1 VAAQSLAYASGYDT
15 NMPDSPTKREIIVGI
30 TGGVAAYKSAMLVS
44 RLVQAGLGVTVV
56 TTPAAE
62 QFIGP
67 AALAALS
74 GRPVAR
80 ELFDPAFPLGAN
92 ISLAERGELLVIAP
106 SSADFMA
113 KAAPGLADDL
123 LSTLYLAF
131 TGPVLMAPALNT
143 AMWNHVAVQR
153 NVQRLRGDGVEFID
167 PESGW
172 LSCRQQG
179 AGRMAAWEA
188 IAAAVQTR
196 LDTLRPRDA

>member
-1 VAAQSLAYASGYDT
+1 MADQR
-15 NMPDSPTKREIIVGI
+15 PHREIIVGV

-44 RLVQAGLGVTVV
+44 RLVQTGLGVTVV

-62 QFIGP
+62 KFIGP

-80 ELFDPAFPLGAN
+80 ELFDPAFPLGAH

-106 SSADFMA
+106 ASADFMA
-113 KAAPGLADDL
+113 KAALGLADDL

-131 TGPVLMAPALNT
+131 TGPVLMAPAMNT

-153 NVQRLRGDGVEFID
+153 NVQRLRDDGVQFID
-167 PESGW
+167 PEAGW

-179 AGRMAAWEA
+179 AGRMAAWES

-196 LDTLRPRDA
+196 LDTLPTRGA

>member
-1 VAAQSLAYASGYDT
+1 MADIKQQ
-15 NMPDSPTKREIIVGI
+15 REIIVGI

-44 RLVQAGLGVTVV
+44 RLVQAGVGVTVV
-56 TTPAAE
+56 MTPAAE
-62 QFIGP
+62 RFIGA

-74 GRPVAR
+74 GRPVSR
-80 ELFDPAFPLGAN
+80 DLFDPAYPLGAH

-106 SSADFMA
+106 ASADFMA
-113 KAAPGLADDL
+113 KAAHGLADDL

-131 TGPVLMAPALNT
+131 TGPVLMAPAMNT

-153 NVQRLRGDGVEFID
+153 NVQRLRDDGVEFID

-196 LDTLRPRDA
+196 LDKLPKNGA

>member
-1 VAAQSLAYASGYDT
+1 VADPNT
-15 NMPDSPTKREIIVGI
+15 NREIVVGI

-62 QFIGP
+62 KFIGP
-67 AALAALS
+67 AALSALS
-74 GRPVAR
+74 SRPVAR
-80 ELFDPAFPLGAN
+80 ELFDPAFPLGAH
-92 ISLAERGELLVIAP
+92 ITLAQRAELLVVAP
-106 SSADFMA
+106 ASADFMA
-113 KAAPGLADDL
+113 KAAHGLADDL

-131 TGPVLMAPALNT
+131 TGPVLMAPAMNT

-153 NVQRLRGDGVEFID
+153 NVQRLRDDGVQFID

-179 AGRMAAWEA
+179 TGRMAAWEQ
-188 IAAAVQTR
+188 IAEAVQTR
-196 LDTLRPRDA
+196 LDKLPARGA

>member
-1 VAAQSLAYASGYDT
+1 
-15 NMPDSPTKREIIVGI
+15 MREILVGI

-44 RLVQAGLGVTVV
+44 RLVQSGVGVTVV
-56 TTPAAE
+56 MTSAAE

-74 GRPVAR
+74 ARPVAR
-80 ELFDPAFPLGAN
+80 DLFDPAFPLGAH

-106 SSADFMA
+106 ASADFMA
-113 KAAPGLADDL
+113 KAALGLADDL

-131 TGPVLMAPALNT
+131 TGPVLMAPAMNT

-153 NVQRLRGDGVEFID
+153 NVQRLRDDGVQFID

-179 AGRMAAWEA
+179 AGRMAAWER
-188 IAAAVQTR
+188 IAAAVQER
-196 LDTLRPRDA
+196 LDKTPRRGA

>member
-1 VAAQSLAYASGYDT
+1 
-15 NMPDSPTKREIIVGI
+15 MPDSKPQREIIVAI

-44 RLVQAGLGVTVV
+44 RLVQTGIGVTVV
-56 TTPAAE
+56 MTPAAE

-74 GRPVAR
+74 GRPVAQH
-80 ELFDPAFPLGAN
+80 LFDPDFPLGAH
-92 ISLAERGELLVIAP
+92 ISLAERGELLLVAP
-106 SSADFMA
+106 ASADFMG
-113 KAAPGLADDL
+113 KAAHGLADDL

-131 TGPVLMAPALNT
+131 TGPVLMAPAMNT

-153 NVQRLRGDGVEFID
+153 NVARLRGDGVEFID
-167 PESGW
+167 PEAGW

-196 LDTLRPRDA
+196 LDTLPPRGA

>member
-1 VAAQSLAYASGYDT
+1 MTQ
-15 NMPDSPTKREIIVGI
+15 REILVGI

-44 RLVQAGLGVTVV
+44 KLVQAGVGVSVV
-56 TTPAAE
+56 MTPAAE

-80 ELFDPAFPLGAN
+80 DLFDPAFPLGAH

-106 SSADFMA
+106 ASADFMA
-113 KAAPGLADDL
+113 KAAHGLADDL

-131 TGPVLMAPALNT
+131 TGPVLMAPAMNT

-153 NVQRLRGDGVEFID
+153 NVERLRKDGVQFVD
-167 PESGW
+167 PGSGW

-179 AGRMAAWEA
+179 AGRMAEPEV
-188 IAAAVQTR
+188 IAEVVQVR
-196 LDTLRPRDA
+196 LADISLK

>member
-1 VAAQSLAYASGYDT
+1 MTQ
-15 NMPDSPTKREIIVGI
+15 REILVGI

-44 RLVQAGLGVTVV
+44 QLVQAGLGVTVI
-56 TTPAAE
+56 TTRAAE

-80 ELFDPAFPLGAN
+80 DLFDPAFPLGAH

-106 SSADFMA
+106 ASADFMA
-113 KAAPGLADDL
+113 KAANGLADDL

-131 TGPVLMAPALNT
+131 PGPVLMAPAMNT
-143 AMWNHVAVQR
+143 TMWNHVAVQR
-153 NVQRLRGDGVEFID
+153 NVQRLRVDGIQFID

-179 AGRMAAWEA
+179 AGRMAGPEV
-188 IAAAVQTR
+188 IAAAVKR
-196 LDTLRPRDA
+196 CLDKEPLRGA

>member
-1 VAAQSLAYASGYDT
+1 MAEPVQ
-15 NMPDSPTKREIIVGI
+15 REILVGI

-44 RLVQAGLGVTVV
+44 RLVQTGIGVTVI
-56 TTPAAE
+56 TTSAAE
-62 QFIGP
+62 KFIGP

-80 ELFDPAFPLGAN
+80 DLFDPAFPLGTH
-92 ISLAERGELLVIAP
+92 ISLAERGELLIIAP
-106 SSADFMA
+106 ASADFMA
-113 KAAPGLADDL
+113 KAAQGLADDL

-131 TGPVLMAPALNT
+131 TGPVLLAPAMNT

-153 NVQRLRGDGVEFID
+153 NVQRLRDDGVQFID

-179 AGRMAAWEA
+179 AGRMAAWET
-188 IAAAVQTR
+188 IAAAVQTC
-196 LDTLRPRDA
+196 LDKLPPHSA

>member
-1 VAAQSLAYASGYDT
+1 MADV
-15 NMPDSPTKREIIVGI
+15 NTKREIVVGI

-44 RLVQAGLGVTVV
+44 RLVQAGIGVTVV

-62 QFIGP
+62 QFIGS
-67 AALAALS
+67 AALAALA

-80 ELFDPAFPLGAN
+80 ELFDPAFPLGAH
-92 ISLAERGELLVIAP
+92 ISLAERGELLIIAP
-106 SSADFMA
+106 ASADFMA
-113 KAAPGLADDL
+113 KAAHGLADDL

-131 TGPVLMAPALNT
+131 TGPVLMAPAMNT

-153 NVQRLRGDGVEFID
+153 NVQRLRDDGVQFID

-179 AGRMAAWEA
+179 AGRMAAWEE

-196 LDTLRPRDA
+196 LDTLPPGGA

>member
-1 VAAQSLAYASGYDT
+1 MAANTQ
-15 NMPDSPTKREIIVGI
+15 REILVGI

-44 RLVQAGLGVTVV
+44 KLVQAGVGVTVI

-80 ELFDPAFPLGAN
+80 ELFDPAFPLGAH

-106 SSADFMA
+106 ASADFMA
-113 KAAPGLADDL
+113 KAAHGLADDL

-131 TGPVLMAPALNT
+131 TGPVLMAPAMNT

-153 NVQRLRGDGVEFID
+153 NVQRLKDDDVQFID

-179 AGRMAAWEA
+179 AGRMAAPEA
-188 IAAAVQTR
+188 IAETVQK
-196 LDTLRPRDA
+196 TLADLARS